1 MALLYD
7 TNYSQK
13 SLSDLIAHLDSF
25 KVVAKNAVSVL
36 EKECATS
43 TKDYV
48 DREWQDLGILLNNTH
63 GLLKTTQEE
72 LSIITKEIP
81 LGVQKNHTERLF
93 VLGKEFS
100 EMNRNFGKVWNANFL
115 HQDTANQDFWSL
127 QRLYSE
133 TRDVIINL
141 AELNGIAK
149 RLQNF
154 IGGSAQNKVVSIE
167 TIEFDDTT
175 IHLTVNG
182 TVEIPL
188 PPYENEHYLCRSMAK
203 RLKNETVD
211 WSVIYLE
218 MTQDPLTDKKE
229 ERHMRMVKDTCIRI
243 NRRISAILGGKIV
256 FFLWRNKTV
265 TRLY

>member
-100 EMNRNFGKVWNANFL
+100 EMNRSFGKVWNVNFL
-115 HQDTANQDFWSL
+115 HQDTANQNFWSL
-127 QRLYSE
+127 QKLYSD
-133 TRDVIINL
+133 TKDAIINL
-141 AELNGIAK
+141 AELIGIAE
-149 RLQNF
+149 RLQDF
-154 IGGSAQNKVVSIE
+154 IGSSVQDKIVSIE

-175 IHLTVNG
+175 ARLKVNG

-203 RLKNETVD
+203 RLKNEAVD
-211 WSVIYLE
+211 WSEIYHE
-218 MTQDPLTDKKE
+218 MIGDPLNTQRED
-229 ERHMRMVKDTCIRI
+229 RHMRMVKDTCIRI
-243 NRRISAILGGKIV
+243 NKRISTIMGAKVV
-256 FFLWRNKTV
+256 FCLWRNKTV
-265 TRLY
+265 AKLY